1 MANMLAHFAVTANV
15 LVEVFVFDEN
25 VDMYGKNDTQ
35 TVSIYNIDSP
45 FSVLS
50 RQPLFTFDSKTKR
63 RAVVRQQGTKIN
75 FIYRNPSHFP
85 NSLNY
90 S

>member
-15 LVEVFVFDEN
+15 LIEIFVFDEN
-25 VDMYGKNDTQ
+25 VDMYGKNDTH

-45 FSVLS
+45 YSILS
-50 RQPLFTFDSKTKR
+50 RQPLFTYVNKTKR
-63 RAVVRQQGTKIN
+63 RALVQQQGTKIN
-75 FIYRNPSHFP
+75 FIYHNPSHFP